1 MKDEVIWNE
10 SAKSRQYIIFLVE
23 IRLSK
28 NYYSIFEQ
36 KSPVDLN
43 SGSVVHPSIT
53 LDHWAM
59 MIYDHFFW

>member
-1 MKDEVIWNE
+1 MKDEVIRNKNE

-28 NYYSIFEQ
+28 NYYSIFQQ

-43 SGSVVHPSIT
+43 SGSMVHQSNA
-53 LDHWAM
+53 LDHWVM
-59 MIYDHFFW
+59 MI

>member
-1 MKDEVIWNE
+1 MKDEVIRNKNE

-28 NYYSIFEQ
+28 NYYSIFQQ

-43 SGSVVHPSIT
+43 SGSVVHQSNA
-53 LDHWAM
+53 LDH
-59 MIYDHFFW
+59 